1 MRKIVEQV
9 QMVKIFS
16 PIVPDWCEH
25 STMLVK
31 EEFTTQE
38 RADQL
43 YNEAVK
49 VYEANKTK
57 MGGYPIMR
65 IDWEIISERII

>member
-1 MRKIVEQV
+1 MKKIIEQV

-16 PIVPDWCEH
+16 PIVPDWCDH
-25 STMLVK
+25 PTMLAK

-49 VYEANKTK
+49 VYEANQMK

-65 IDWEIISERII
+65 IDWETVSEKII